1 MGSKYAYISEYTIE
15 IHLFAAQHLKIS
27 RRAESPRLLG
37 QPDRPQAVNVADGV
51 CKLSGDDLGTF

>member
-15 IHLFAAQHLKIS
+15 IHIFTAQHLKVS
-27 RRAESPRLLG
+27 RRVGIPVFG
-37 QPDRPQAVNVADGV
+37 QPNRPLAVNIAEGV